1 LVAVTEEILR
11 LLATVNGR
19 GRADV
24 SLAALAALAFRSPFH
39 LHRRFRAVV
48 GETPKGYTTRVRLAR
63 AAAELLAAGR
73 ISAIAERCGFAS
85 HEVFT
90 RAFTRTFGLS
100 PRAYRARGLL
110 ADDDRALRVHAAVV
124 RSAAPCVGLYHLPMT
139 RTQMT
144 HTERSGPVP
153 VDIVVKDLPVVYA
166 LIMRRTI
173 GRDEIAAALSEILPA
188 VFGYAQRHGLAL
200 TGPPF
205 TRYPQVGMGSIVIE
219 GGVPVAALP
228 AGEPG
233 DGIETLTI
241 PAGPAAVT
249 VHYGPY
255 DRLPDTYGAVDAWIR
270 EQGHAVAGPPW
281 ETYLTDPGERPD
293 PETWETEIVQPIA

>member
-1 LVAVTEEILR
+1 MTREILR
-11 LLATVNGR
+11 LLAAINER

-24 SLAALAALAFRSPFH
+24 SLAALATLAFRSPFN

-63 AAAELLAAGR
+63 AAADLLEAER
-73 ISAIAERCGFAS
+73 ISVIAERSGFAS

-100 PRAYRARGLL
+100 PRAHRARGLL
-110 ADDDRALRVHAAVV
+110 ADDDRALRIHTAVV
-124 RSAAPCVGLYHLPMT
+124 RSTAPCVGLYHLS
-139 RTQMT
+139 MT
-144 HTERSGPVP
+144 HTERSHAVP

-173 GRDEIAAALSEILPA
+173 GRHEIAATLSEILPA
-188 VFGYAQRHGLAL
+188 VFGYAQSHGLAF

-205 TRYPQVGMGSIVIE
+205 TRYPQVGMGSMVIE

-228 AGEPG
+228 AEDPG

-255 DRLPDTYGAVDAWIR
+255 DRLPETYAEVEAWVR
-270 EQGHAVAGPPW
+270 EQGRSVAGPPW

-293 PETWETEIVQPIA
+293 PETWETEIVQPVV